1 MPWFSN
7 ATGRKAGWPWRGRWG
22 LSRALP
28 VLCYGAVWFALDPVG
43 IRGLFG
49 FMRRAGIM
57 KNIDLVHSIPA
68 DRRCIVIDGQAVMW
82 MLYVWSSHWGVGLTC
97 SWVHGGETL
106 HWYHVLKNFFELFLR
121 QDIRLIV
128 LLDGLQESV
137 TTAKAQEKQRASSQ
151 RFVSCLRGRRRQG
164 SHDLETMPIL
174 SRKVFLEVVRDLQAL
189 YPPVDGVEQLHYSTA
204 TFEADP
210 VCVEAC
216 KDGGIYG
223 VMATDTDFIALVA
236 TAQQMPVYEGQELIY
251 IQLDTMMVRRSRSPP
266 HAKTLLLTLRWSVL
280 VFAQRR

>member
-1 MPWFSN
+1 
-7 ATGRKAGWPWRGRWG
+7 
-22 LSRALP
+22 
-28 VLCYGAVWFALDPVG
+28 
-43 IRGLFG
+43 
-49 FMRRAGIM
+49 MRRAGIM
-57 KNIDLVHSIPA
+57 KNINLVHSIPA
-68 DRRCIVIDGQAVMW
+68 DRRCIVIDGEALMW

-128 LLDGLQESV
+128 LLDGLSESV
-137 TTAKAQEKQRASSQ
+137 RVAKAQDKQRVSSQ
-151 RFVSCLRGRRRQG
+151 MTISCLRGRRRQG

-174 SRKVFLEVVRDLQAL
+174 SRKVFLEVVRDLQKL
-189 YPPVDGVEQLHYSTA
+189 YPAVDGVERMHYSTA

-216 KDGGIYG
+216 KEGGVYG

-251 IQLDTMMVRRSRSPP
+251 IQLDTMMVSTALSAQASASADGTAGERQPP
-266 HAKTLLLTLRWSVL
+266 VQSG
-280 VFAQRR
+280 

>member
-1 MPWFSN
+1 
-7 ATGRKAGWPWRGRWG
+7 
-22 LSRALP
+22 
-28 VLCYGAVWFALDPVG
+28 
-43 IRGLFG
+43 
-49 FMRRAGIM
+49 MRRAGIM
-57 KNIDLVHSIPA
+57 KNIDLIHSIPA
-68 DRRCIVIDGQAVMW
+68 DRRCIVIDGEALMW

-121 QDIRLIV
+121 QDVRVIV
-128 LLDGLQESV
+128 LLDGLAESV
-137 TTAKAQEKQRASSQ
+137 RVAKAQDKQRQSSQ
-151 RFVSCLRGRRRQG
+151 MTISCLRGRRRQG

-189 YPPVDGVEQLHYSTA
+189 YPPVDGKAMLHYSTA

-216 KDGGIYG
+216 KAGGVYG

-236 TAQQMPVYEGQELIY
+236 TAQQMPVYDGQELIY
-251 IQLDTMMVRRSRSPP
+251 IQLDTMMVRA
-266 HAKTLLLTLRWSVL
+266 HLLLLLVSLPLRRPAWS
-280 VFAQRR
+280 R

>member
-1 MPWFSN
+1 
-7 ATGRKAGWPWRGRWG
+7 
-22 LSRALP
+22 
-28 VLCYGAVWFALDPVG
+28 
-43 IRGLFG
+43 
-49 FMRRAGIM
+49 MRRAGIM
-57 KNIDLVHSIPA
+57 KNIDLIHSIPA
-68 DRRCIVIDGQAVMW
+68 DRRCIVIDGEALMW

-121 QDIRLIV
+121 QDVRVIV
-128 LLDGLQESV
+128 LLDGLAESV
-137 TTAKAQEKQRASSQ
+137 RVAKAQDKQRQSSQ
-151 RFVSCLRGRRRQG
+151 MTISCLRGRRRQG

-189 YPPVDGVEQLHYSTA
+189 YPPVDGKAMLHYSTA

-216 KDGGIYG
+216 KAGGVYG

-236 TAQQMPVYEGQELIY
+236 TAQQMPVYDGQELIY
-251 IQLDTMMVRRSRSPP
+251 IQLDTMMVRATSSFLCLLCICPRAARPGRAESPAAGRSRKAATSPSTCTRS
-266 HAKTLLLTLRWSVL
+266 KTSPICSASPSTRW
-280 VFAQRR
+280 R